1 MSEQLA
7 SPAVAPQGLPPGME
21 GLPAV
26 PDMAMA
32 QALPEHGVNL
42 PEYGVD
48 LPEHGVNLP
57 EYGVAEVPGAGMSGE
72 TTGINPISP
81 VYEQMASQ
89 CETPGQLRNAVY
101 EGMYSELQ
109 DRVATDPTPTE
120 QEMQMGTYKEG
131 IEPQARDAVMAMRA
145 KGYNTLS
152 SGFENQEGGQGINF
166 DIPLSDGTVGL
177 LRQHGFELGTA
188 LFRDTD
194 NPARGTWRDVSA
206 AHITF
211 KPENP
216 MDLSAMKSKWDELAS
231 ILPDLGQQAPP
242 AMHGFAENFRQAAR
256 TNTLQDYVKSWDYKP
271 TELVSKEP
279 GLTDPG
285 LEQTAIPTAT
295 SQAEQQVFSQ
305 LETETEASQPKGI
318 TERIKARV
326 EKEVEGLVTKIG
338 EKAVDAMLAA
348 EFPEASIAMKL
359 ASLEGPTEQQQGGR
373 IDDPAKAEAMA
384 SASKAQEEEVVRANN
399 AAEEASQHIG
409 IQDNWRSRQYRSA
422 ESEYIAQNIRADRAR
437 QAADQLAQAAAET
450 YDKLKSQGN

>member
-21 GLPAV
+21 GLPPV

-32 QALPEHGVNL
+32 QALPEHGVNM

-57 EYGVAEVPGAGMSGE
+57 EYGVAEVSGASMSGE
-72 TTGINPISP
+72 TAGPNPISP
-81 VYEQMASQ
+81 AYEQIASQ
-89 CETPGQLRNAVY
+89 CETPGQLRDGVY
-101 EGMYSELQ
+101 KGMYSELQ
-109 DRVATDPTPTE
+109 GRVATNPTPTE

-131 IEPQARDAVMAMRA
+131 IEPQARDAVMTMRD

-166 DIPLSDGTVGL
+166 DVPLSDGTVRL

-194 NPARGTWRDVSA
+194 NPARGTWRDESA

-216 MDLSAMKSKWDELAS
+216 MDLSAIQSKWDELAS

-256 TNTLQDYVKSWDYKP
+256 SNTLQDYVRGWDYKP
-271 TELVSKEP
+271 AEPASKEP
-279 GLTDPG
+279 GL
-285 LEQTAIPTAT
+285 EQTTIPTAT
-295 SQAEQQVFSQ
+295 SQAEQQVFSHM
-305 LETETEASQPKGI
+305 ETETEASQPKGI

-326 EKEVEGLVTKIG
+326 EKEVEGLVTEIG
-338 EKAVDAMLAA
+338 EKAVEAMLTA
-348 EFPEASIAMKL
+348 EFPEASLAIKL
-359 ASLEGPTEQQQGGR
+359 AGHEAPNEQQQGGR
-373 IDDPAKAEAMA
+373 VDDTAKAEAMA
-384 SASKAQEEEVVRANN
+384 YASKAQEEEVIKANN

-437 QAADQLAQAAAET
+437 QAANQLAQASAET
-450 YDKLKSQGN
+450 YDKLHET